1 MTNIIKDLRT
11 FKFSKRKLDKVSYS
25 DSDKDIVYHDTDSYG
40 LKLRVTKNQKTF
52 YFIRKIN
59 GKTIKVKL
67 GLFSHR
73 YTDAKLRK
81 LITVENARRSNIEV
95 KSKVEKGKDLS
106 NKETVDKQTE
116 SFTVDDAMEQFI
128 ELFKIDIQT
137 GERAEQSLVRIIQDY
152 NNHIKKHL
160 GSKQFTAVTK
170 IEVKNVLFNIKKK
183 SFNVYNKCLTLLKSL
198 YYRIIDFKDLEIE
211 NPVCSGS
218 LKKVPSTKRTRFL
231 QPSEMKKF
239 FEAVLEE
246 DLIYQDI
253 ILCLL
258 FTAQRKLNVL
268 SMKWTALDLKNG
280 LWHLTKKEVKGKNA
294 IVVPLNN
301 ILITRLANRYHH
313 CDKQS
318 GYVFP
323 SSRSKTGHISEK
335 TGKGSFWSRIRIRA
349 ELWHEDKDIRVVLH
363 DLRRSLASYQAIN
376 NTSLQIIADTLG
388 QKDLTQTQ
396 IYARLQTKVVG
407 ESMNHAIDSIISN
420 VEGDQNLMSAM
431 QFERTEKT
439 QSTLSTLFKKIINL
453 DVVRNNSEFTDDVS
467 QLFKKITDKELIL
480 T

>member
-1 MTNIIKDLRT
+1 MTKIIKDLRT
-11 FKFSKRKLDKVSYS
+11 FKFSKTKLDKVSYS

-52 YFIRKIN
+52 YFIRKLN
-59 GKTIKVKL
+59 GKTIKVKI
-67 GLFSHR
+67 GLFSHS
-73 YTDAKLRK
+73 YTDAKTRE
-81 LITVENARRSNIEV
+81 LITVENARKINSQI
-95 KSKVEKGKDLS
+95 KTKIEKGEEFSRKDNTLT
-106 NKETVDKQTE
+106 EVE
-116 SFTVDDAMEQFI
+116 SFSVDDAMEQFI
-128 ELFKIDIQT
+128 ELFKIDIKI
-137 GERAEQSLVRIIQDY
+137 GLRVEQSLVRIVQDY

-160 GSKQFTAVTK
+160 GSKQFAT
-170 IEVKNVLFNIKKK
+170 VKKTEIKKVLFNIKKK

-198 YYRIIDFKDLEIE
+198 YYKIIDFNELSIE
-211 NPVCSGS
+211 NPVCSES

-231 QPSEMKKF
+231 QPSEIKKF

-268 SMKWTALDLKNG
+268 SMRWSSLDLKNG

-294 IVVPLNN
+294 IAVPLNK
-301 ILITRLANRYHH
+301 ILVSRLADRYHH
-313 CDKQS
+313 CDKNS
-318 GYVFP
+318 NYVFP

-349 ELWHEDKDIRVVLH
+349 GLWHEDKDTRVVLH
-363 DLRRSLASYQAIN
+363 DLRKSLASYQAIN
-376 NTSLQIIADTLG
+376 NSSLQIIADTLG
-388 QKDLTQTQ
+388 QKDLKQTQ

-407 ESMNHAIDSIISN
+407 ESMNSAIDSIISN
-420 VEGDQNLMSAM
+420 VEGDQSLMSAM

-439 QSTLSTLFKKIINL
+439 QSTLSSLFKKIISL
-453 DVVRNNSEFTDDVS
+453 DVIRNNSEFSDDVS
-467 QLFKKITDKELIL
+467 QLFKKITEKDLIL